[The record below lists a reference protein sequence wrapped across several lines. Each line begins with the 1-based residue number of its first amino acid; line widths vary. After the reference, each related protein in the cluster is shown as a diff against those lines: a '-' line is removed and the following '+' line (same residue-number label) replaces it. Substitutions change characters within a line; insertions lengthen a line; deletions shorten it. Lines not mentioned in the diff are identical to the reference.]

1 MTNGAPSFAEV
12 LAKPSIL
19 GFGVEARDWVRLE
32 KLMHV
37 KVDERIG
44 VLEH

>member
-1 MTNGAPSFAEV
+1 MGTPSLAEV

-19 GFGVEARDWVRLE
+19 GFGVKALDWVRLE

-37 KVDERIG
+37 KIDECIG
-44 VLEH
+44 MLEH